1 MVPPL
6 AAAEVALAPVA
17 AQLLQVR
24 EELLLNPETHLPEVH
39 PVPRDWGP
47 TELYNRYDDSS
58 FQAPGIEPLRKSHRD
73 LLDAVLRQYGWTDLA
88 DEMAAPPNLG
98 WGFERPW
105 IDRTERYVPVL
116 RFREQML
123 ERLMALNEQRYW
135 EEIDLYVPHV
145 VAVLPERKPAKV
157 TKDACKEKGIVID
170 EDDLANVLLRAEKA
184 GLIKRERD
192 GAWTRVQGAK
202 AKTGA
207 RVA

>member
-1 MVPPL
+1 
-6 AAAEVALAPVA
+6 
-17 AQLLQVR
+17 
-24 EELLLNPETHLPEVH
+24 
-39 PVPRDWGP
+39 
-47 TELYNRYDDSS
+47 
-58 FQAPGIEPLRKSHRD
+58 
-73 LLDAVLRQYGWTDLA
+73 
-88 DEMAAPPNLG
+88 
-98 WGFERPW
+98 
-105 IDRTERYVPVL
+105 
-116 RFREQML
+116 
-123 ERLMALNEQRYW
+123 MALNEQRYW